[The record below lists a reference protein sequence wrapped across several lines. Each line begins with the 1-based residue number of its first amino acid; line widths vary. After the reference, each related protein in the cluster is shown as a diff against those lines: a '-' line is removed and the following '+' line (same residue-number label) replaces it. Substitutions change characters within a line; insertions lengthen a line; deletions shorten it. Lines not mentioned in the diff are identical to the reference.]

1 MIGVETGGTSGSTL
15 QQRQVII
22 VVIVSIRIVLIH
34 LDLFI
39 HSGNISFDL
48 LFAVFY
54 VSQFIGVL
62 LVSMDA
68 AEKRIADRNKNTK

>member
-54 VSQFIGVL
+54 VSQY
-62 LVSMDA
+62 
-68 AEKRIADRNKNTK
+68 R